1 LLRFAPVELGTRL
14 AKWITMMLACAFS
27 AASFAAGLV
36 GPSLVLALAVAPQHN
51 ESDSSPA
58 SAIEQALT
66 ERACT
71 GVVGEAAGYRVHA
84 QCLAAR
90 LLTLRSDFGHDL
102 NRLSPSERNTLDTGC
117 SRLLTTHG
125 REAYLDCLHAQLASL
140 PARRGRTSL
149 PVPEEKPVAAAAAVM
164 PVDAA
169 TDTASPAV
177 LSASFL
183 SSFPLQSASALLI
196 TIAGSAAVV
205 FFVKARRGRHACR
218 VCAVRVQGPG
228 DLCANCRHDAAETLR
243 HAAADRAARK
253 LALEDD
259 KRREDEQQAEEQRQQ
274 KVRAEEEARR
284 RQVEEARRCEHDARL
299 REEDRQQREE
309 FERQRQAEESQLTQA
324 AASDDAAFDPF
335 AVLGVARGASDEAI
349 RTAFEIARLTY
360 DPEEVSHLG
369 ADAQGHFAAKLRM
382 AERAYQM
389 LGQ

>member
-1 LLRFAPVELGTRL
+1 
-14 AKWITMMLACAFS
+14 MMLACVFS

-36 GPSLVLALAVAPQHN
+36 APSLVLALAVAPQHN

-58 SAIEQALT
+58 SLIEQALT

-71 GVVGEAAGYRVHA
+71 GVLGEAAGYRVHA

-90 LLTLRSDFGHDL
+90 LLTLRVDFGNDL
-102 NRLSPSERNTLDTGC
+102 NRLSPSERNKLDTGC

-140 PARRGRTSL
+140 PARRGRTNL
-149 PVPEEKPVAAAAAVM
+149 PVPAEKPVAAAAALA
-164 PVDAA
+164 PVDAH
-169 TDTASPAV
+169 TAAPV

-183 SSFPLQSASALLI
+183 SSFPLQSMSALLI
-196 TIAGSAAVV
+196 TIAASAAVV
-205 FFVKARRGRHACR
+205 CFVKARRGRHACR
-218 VCAVRVQGPG
+218 VCAVRVHGPG

-253 LALEDD
+253 QAIEDD
-259 KRREDEQQAEEQRQQ
+259 QRREGEQHAEEQRQQ
-274 KVRAEEEARR
+274 KVRAEEETRR

-324 AASDDAAFDPF
+324 AASDGAAFDPF
-335 AVLGVARGASDEAI
+335 AVLGVARDASGEAI

-369 ADAQGHFAAKLRM
+369 ADAQDHFAAKLRM